1 MRRTNAKNYG
11 REVKGYI
18 VASGMTLT
26 STVALL
32 SEKYGW
38 SNCMQNLSG
47 KLSRGT
53 FSYTDAVEIADILG
67 YDIIWKKREC

>member
-11 REVKGYI
+11 CEVKGYI

-26 STVALL
+26 STV
-32 SEKYGW
+32 EKKKKKYGW